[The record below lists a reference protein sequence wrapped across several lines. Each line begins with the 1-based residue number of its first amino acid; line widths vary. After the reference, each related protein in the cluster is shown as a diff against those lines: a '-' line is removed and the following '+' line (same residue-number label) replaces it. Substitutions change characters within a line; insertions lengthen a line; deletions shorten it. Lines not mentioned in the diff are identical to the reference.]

1 MEYYGRTGYPP
12 RAEDHDLQ
20 LDFVSETQLPHPS
33 QGKIVTVFGSSRP
46 AEGSKEYEDAELIGK
61 RLSQAGISVC
71 TGGYGGIME
80 AVSKG
85 ASNSD
90 VKIIGVT
97 SAAFSPTPNQYVNI
111 QVHTASL
118 YERLEK
124 LVEIGDGYIVLKG
137 ATGTL
142 VEFAAVWEL
151 MNKDIIDRKPIV
163 LVTDFW
169 KPVVD
174 LMNKALTAEGHEARM
189 GYVRII
195 GDAPQAA
202 EAMIA
207 SLSQE

>member
-1 MEYYGRTGYPP
+1 M
-12 RAEDHDLQ
+12 
-20 LDFVSETQLPHPS
+20 SETQPPHPS
-33 QGKIVTVFGSSRP
+33 QGKIVTVFGSSSP
-46 AEGSKEYEDAELIGK
+46 VEGSKEYEDAELIGK
-61 RLSQAGISVC
+61 KLARAGISVC

-85 ASNSD
+85 ASESD

-97 SAAFSPTPNQYVNI
+97 FAAFSPTPNQYVNV

-118 YERLEK
+118 YERLER
-124 LVEIGDGYIVLKG
+124 LVEIGDAYMVLKG

-169 KPVVD
+169 RPVVD

-189 GYVRII
+189 GSVKTI
-195 GDAPQAA
+195 GDASQAA
-202 EAMIA
+202 EAVIA
-207 SLSQE
+207 AFSQG